1 MLAIGAE
8 GEAQGLRRQ
17 EAGWL
22 DRGRRRCVW
31 RRSYKALPPLC
42 LDSEGFWETVPA
54 ISATSI
60 PPKWFN
66 GPQLGLSRHSSPRRS
81 FITAAFS
88 EFSAF

>member
-1 MLAIGAE
+1 MLAIGAK

-22 DRGRRRCVW
+22 DGGRRRCEW
-31 RRSYKALPPLC
+31 RRGYKALPPLC

-66 GPQLGLSRHSSPRRS
+66 GPQLGLSCHSSPRRS
-81 FITAAFS
+81 LIAATFS
-88 EFSAF
+88 KFFAF

>member
-22 DRGRRRCVW
+22 DGGRRRCEW
-31 RRSYKALPPLC
+31 QRGYKALPPLC

-66 GPQLGLSRHSSPRRS
+66 GPQLGLLRHSSPRRS
-81 FITAAFS
+81 FIAATFS